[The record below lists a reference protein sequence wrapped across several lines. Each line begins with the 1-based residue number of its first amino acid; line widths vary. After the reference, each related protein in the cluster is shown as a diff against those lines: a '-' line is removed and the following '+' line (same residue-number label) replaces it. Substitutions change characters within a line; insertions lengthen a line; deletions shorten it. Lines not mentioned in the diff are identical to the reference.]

1 MTAVLL
7 SCHAHPSPSLK
18 AWNRRPTRPP
28 SSPLAHPKPLLA
40 RPFGVSGK
48 AGSENRLKNH
58 SFPHSV
64 QRATPWNPPRQ
75 PDCSRHLYSHSSL
88 CSSSLLLGISLVI
101 GFFLLSILSS
111 LFNNSF
117 FRCSWDDTFSTNPFW
132 LCSRLSLRR
141 SAHSR
146 TNHSE
151 TNSLPAQITNHS
163 ETNSLPAQIT
173 NHSETDSLPAT
184 RPILPTVLSELLFQR
199 PQNQGLPRL
208 RDFVIA
214 VFSHGYDYSYCPLL
228 YRPPPASWSRAL
240 LTFLGLLSS

>member
-1 MTAVLL
+1 MTAVLH

-101 GFFLLSILSS
+101 VFFLLSILSFVA
-111 LFNNSF
+111 L
-117 FRCSWDDTFSTNPFW
+117 RDDTFSTDPFW

-151 TNSLPAQITNHS
+151 TNSLPAQI
-163 ETNSLPAQIT
+163 P
-173 NHSETDSLPAT
+173 NHSETDSLPAQ
-184 RPILPTVLSELLFQR
+184 S
-199 PQNQGLPRL
+199 L
-208 RDFVIA
+208 R
-214 VFSHGYDYSYCPLL
+214 SQ
-228 YRPPPASWSRAL
+228 
-240 LTFLGLLSS
+240 

>member
-1 MTAVLL
+1 MTAVLH

-101 GFFLLSILSS
+101 DFFLLSILSFVA
-111 LFNNSF
+111 L
-117 FRCSWDDTFSTNPFW
+117 RDDTFSTDPFW

-141 SAHSR
+141 SVHSR

-151 TNSLPAQITNHS
+151 INSLPA
-163 ETNSLPAQIT
+163 
-173 NHSETDSLPAT
+173 
-184 RPILPTVLSELLFQR
+184 
-199 PQNQGLPRL
+199 NQ
-208 RDFVIA
+208 
-214 VFSHGYDYSYCPLL
+214 SQ
-228 YRPPPASWSRAL
+228 
-240 LTFLGLLSS
+240 

>member
-1 MTAVLL
+1 MTAVLP

-88 CSSSLLLGISLVI
+88 CSSSLLLGISLVFDFFVVLQ
-101 GFFLLSILSS
+101 FFLRCSILSFVA
-111 LFNNSF
+111 L
-117 FRCSWDDTFSTNPFW
+117 RDDTFSTDPFW
-132 LCSRLSLRR
+132 LCSRLNSPSLWSRQ
-141 SAHSR
+141 SQQSPHDEAHTVTQIAVR
-146 TNHSE
+146 PTHSQH
-151 TNSLPAQITNHS
+151 SITN
-163 ETNSLPAQIT
+163 P
-173 NHSETDSLPAT
+173 SETDSLPAQYHK
-184 RPILPTVLSELLFQR
+184 SQ
-199 PQNQGLPRL
+199 
-208 RDFVIA
+208 
-214 VFSHGYDYSYCPLL
+214 
-228 YRPPPASWSRAL
+228 
-240 LTFLGLLSS
+240 

>member
-1 MTAVLL
+1 MTAVLP

-88 CSSSLLLGISLVI
+88 CSSSLLLGVSLVI
-101 GFFLLSILSS
+101 DFFLLSILSFVA
-111 LFNNSF
+111 L
-117 FRCSWDDTFSTNPFW
+117 RDDTFSTDPFW
-132 LCSRLSLRR
+132 LCSRLSFYMIAAEPAITTQR
-141 SAHSR
+141 SAHS
-146 TNHSE
+146 HSDR
-151 TNSLPAQITNHS
+151 
-163 ETNSLPAQIT
+163 
-173 NHSETDSLPAT
+173 SETDSLPA
-184 RPILPTVLSELLFQR
+184 
-199 PQNQGLPRL
+199 NQ
-208 RDFVIA
+208 
-214 VFSHGYDYSYCPLL
+214 SQ
-228 YRPPPASWSRAL
+228 
-240 LTFLGLLSS
+240 

>member
-1 MTAVLL
+1 MTVVLH

-101 GFFLLSILSS
+101 DYS
-111 LFNNSF
+111 LFFNSF
-117 FRCSWDDTFSTNPFW
+117 FVVLGTTLLALTHFGFAAGCPSLW
-132 LCSRLSLRR
+132 SRQSQQSQHDEAYTAEPITVRPT
-141 SAHSR
+141 HSQQ

-151 TNSLPAQITNHS
+151 ADSLSTVTVRPTHSQPLVPFFQRCCPSFSSSVPRTRAFLAFEISSLPS
-163 ETNSLPAQIT
+163 S
-173 NHSETDSLPAT
+173 
-184 RPILPTVLSELLFQR
+184 VLGSS
-199 PQNQGLPRL
+199 N
-208 RDFVIA
+208 
-214 VFSHGYDYSYCPLL
+214 SYCPFL
-228 YRPPPASWSRAL
+228 YRPPPAS
-240 LTFLGLLSS
+240 

>member
-1 MTAVLL
+1 MTAVLP

-88 CSSSLLLGISLVI
+88 CSSSLLLGISLVFD
-101 GFFLLSILSS
+101 FFVVLR
-111 LFNNSF
+111 F
-117 FRCSWDDTFSTNPFW
+117 FRCSWDDTFSTDPFW
-132 LCSRLSLRR
+132 LCSRLNCPSL
-141 SAHSR
+141 
-146 TNHSE
+146 
-151 TNSLPAQITNHS
+151 
-163 ETNSLPAQIT
+163 
-173 NHSETDSLPAT
+173 
-184 RPILPTVLSELLFQR
+184 
-199 PQNQGLPRL
+199 
-208 RDFVIA
+208 
-214 VFSHGYDYSYCPLL
+214 
-228 YRPPPASWSRAL
+228 WSRQSQQSQHDETHTAKPI
-240 LTFLGLLSS
+240 TVRPTHSQQSQ

>member
-1 MTAVLL
+1 MTAVLP

-101 GFFLLSILSS
+101 DFFQFFLRCSSILSFVA
-111 LFNNSF
+111 L
-117 FRCSWDDTFSTNPFW
+117 RDDTFSTDPFW
-132 LCSRLSLRR
+132 LCSRLSFFVIATGPATTTRR
-141 SAHSR
+141 SVYSR
-146 TNHSE
+146 TNR
-151 TNSLPAQITNHS
+151 
-163 ETNSLPAQIT
+163 
-173 NHSETDSLPAT
+173 SETDSLPAQYHK
-184 RPILPTVLSELLFQR
+184 SQ
-199 PQNQGLPRL
+199 
-208 RDFVIA
+208 
-214 VFSHGYDYSYCPLL
+214 
-228 YRPPPASWSRAL
+228 
-240 LTFLGLLSS
+240 

>member
-1 MTAVLL
+1 MTAVLP

-88 CSSSLLLGISLVI
+88 CSSSLLLGISLVVDFFVVLQ
-101 GFFLLSILSS
+101 FFLRCSSILSFVA
-111 LFNNSF
+111 L
-117 FRCSWDDTFSTNPFW
+117 RDDTFSTDPFW
-132 LCSRLSLRR
+132 LCSRLSFFVIATGPATTTRR
-141 SAHSR
+141 SAYSR
-146 TNHSE
+146 TNR
-151 TNSLPAQITNHS
+151 
-163 ETNSLPAQIT
+163 
-173 NHSETDSLPAT
+173 SETDSLPAQYHK
-184 RPILPTVLSELLFQR
+184 SQ
-199 PQNQGLPRL
+199 
-208 RDFVIA
+208 
-214 VFSHGYDYSYCPLL
+214 
-228 YRPPPASWSRAL
+228 
-240 LTFLGLLSS
+240 

>member
-88 CSSSLLLGISLVI
+88 S
-101 GFFLLSILSS
+101 FLLPPSWDQSRHWFLSS
-111 LFNNSF
+111 FNSF
-117 FRCSWDDTFSTNPFW
+117 FRCSWDDTFSTDPFW
-132 LCSRLSLRR
+132 LCSRLSFYMVAAEPAITTRR
-141 SAHSR
+141 SAHS
-146 TNHSE
+146 HSDR
-151 TNSLPAQITNHS
+151 
-163 ETNSLPAQIT
+163 
-173 NHSETDSLPAT
+173 SETDSLSAVT
-184 RPILPTVLSELLFQR
+184 VRPTHSQHSITVRPTHSQ
-199 PQNQGLPRL
+199 QDQ
-208 RDFVIA
+208 
-214 VFSHGYDYSYCPLL
+214 SQ
-228 YRPPPASWSRAL
+228 
-240 LTFLGLLSS
+240 

>member
-88 CSSSLLLGISLVI
+88 CSSSLLLGISLVVDFFVVLQ
-101 GFFLLSILSS
+101 FFLRCSILSFVALGTTLLALTRFGFAADCPS
-111 LFNNSF
+111 I
-117 FRCSWDDTFSTNPFW
+117 W
-132 LCSRLSLRR
+132 SRQSQQ
-141 SAHSR
+141 SPHDEV
-146 TNHSE
+146 H
-151 TNSLPAQITNHS
+151 
-163 ETNSLPAQIT
+163 
-173 NHSETDSLPAT
+173 
-184 RPILPTVLSELLFQR
+184 TVTQ
-199 PQNQGLPRL
+199 
-208 RDFVIA
+208 IA
-214 VFSHGYDYSYCPLL
+214 V
-228 YRPPPASWSRAL
+228 RPTHSQQSQ
-240 LTFLGLLSS
+240 